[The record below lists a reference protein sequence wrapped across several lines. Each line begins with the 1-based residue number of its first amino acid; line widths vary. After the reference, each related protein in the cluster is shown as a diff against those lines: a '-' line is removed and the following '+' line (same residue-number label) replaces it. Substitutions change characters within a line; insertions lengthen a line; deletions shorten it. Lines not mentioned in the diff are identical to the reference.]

1 MSVRTY
7 IDAINDALHYEME
20 LDPSV
25 FLIGEDIGPFGGA
38 FKATKGLYDKFGD
51 MRVID
56 TPIAE
61 SGIIGAAIGASL
73 FGYKPVAEM
82 QFADFVTNTFNLLVT
97 VAATTSYRWNEPLPM
112 VVRLPSGGGLSGG
125 PFHSRNPEVWFAHQ
139 PGLKVVCPSSPSD
152 AKGLLLAAIRDP
164 SPVLYFEHKRLY
176 RSLKEEV
183 PDGEHIVE
191 IGKARTVREGSD
203 ASIIT
208 YGGTVP
214 MAFEVAEEFAQNGIA
229 NIEVIDIRSLAPFD
243 EEAVLQS
250 VRKTSRALILHE
262 DNLTAGFGAEIAAR
276 ITDKAFESL
285 DAPIR
290 RLAAYDSPVPF
301 APNLE
306 KMILPSKPQLER
318 ELKKLLEY

>member
-1 MSVRTY
+1 
-7 IDAINDALHYEME
+7 ME
-20 LDPSV
+20 HDPSV
-25 FLIGEDIGPFGGA
+25 FLIGEDIGPYGGA
-38 FKATKGLYDKFGD
+38 FKATKGLYEKFGD

-61 SGIIGAAIGASL
+61 SGIVGAAIGAAL

-82 QFADFVTNTFNLLVT
+82 QFSDFVTNTFNLLVT
-97 VAATTSYRWNEPLPM
+97 VAATTAYRWGEPLPM
-112 VVRLPSGGGLSGG
+112 VVRLPSGGGVSGG

-183 PDGEHIVE
+183 PDGEHVVE

-214 MAFEVAEEFAQNGIA
+214 MAFEVAEEIAQKGIA

-243 EEAVLQS
+243 EEAVLAS

-276 ITDKAFESL
+276 ITDRAFESL
-285 DAPIR
+285 DAPVK

-306 KMILPSKPQLER
+306 KMILPSKGQLEE